1 MADSDSNPAALGTFL
16 YVPRANQFQL
26 IGDSDYDPASFRPYS
41 PGVFGQALLDSQG
54 FLNADSPFMSLDTI
68 VDAYNQQDSTYGGFI
83 HSPYRG
89 NRSEGQ
95 GLIMALDSD
104 AQNATGGGEAGGGL
118 TQYWIG

>member
-26 IGDSDYDPASFRPYS
+26 IGDSDYGVAFQDYS

-54 FLNADSPFMSLDTI
+54 YLNADSPFQSLTSI
-68 VDAYNQQDSTYGGFI
+68 VDAYNQQDSTYGGFY

-95 GLIMALDSD
+95 GLIMAMDSD
-104 AQNATGGGEAGGGL
+104 IQNPTLTTGDDGVVQVWVG
-118 TQYWIG
+118 

>member
-1 MADSDSNPAALGTFL
+1 MT
-16 YVPRANQFQL
+16 
-26 IGDSDYDPASFRPYS
+26 
-41 PGVFGQALLDSQG
+41 
-54 FLNADSPFMSLDTI
+54 LDTI

-104 AQNATGGGEAGGGL
+104 AQNATGGGEAGSGI

>member
-1 MADSDSNPAALGTFL
+1 MADSDSNPTALGSFL

-26 IGDSDYDPASFRPYS
+26 VGDSDYGVSFQPYN

-54 FLNADSPFMSLDTI
+54 FLNADAPFMSLDTI

-83 HSPYRG
+83 HSPFRG

-104 AQNATGGGEAGGGL
+104 VQNATGDGEAGTGL